1 MNEQIEQLKA
11 DKAALEAAQI
21 VMRKHGCGISKYIE
35 QTVVVIQET
44 INELERQA
52 DDPWKEAKQLVEH
65 WHRANP
71 LLDKSAELRHE
82 VSLYVRH
89 LEGKVKELES
99 VAIPAEVFQ
108 RAALQRRIKH
118 QRRELKRLNN
128 AMKQWAAKALL
139 DNEKIKGL
147 NKLAHSS
154 GNPAVYCAKSN
165 VSGNYFRLYDQP
177 ALFAT
182 YDQARNWPGV
192 PKEWII
198 EPYTGEKDATDMDF

>member
-1 MNEQIEQLKA
+1 MREQIEQLKS
-11 DKAALEAAQI
+11 DLETLKAAQI
-21 VMRKHGCGISKYIE
+21 VMRKHGGYVSELVIETGIR
-35 QTVVVIQET
+35 IQDQ

-52 DDPWKEAKQLVEH
+52 DDPWKEARQLIRY
-65 WHRANP
+65 WGRDDLMLDNNGR
-71 LLDKSAELRHE
+71 LLQQVA
-82 VSLYVRH
+82 LYVRH
-89 LEGKVKELES
+89 LELEVKQLES
-99 VAIPAEVFQ
+99 TAIPAEVFQ

-139 DNEKIKGL
+139 DDEKIKGL
-147 NKLAHSS
+147 NKLAYSS
-154 GNPAVYCAKSN
+154 GNPVVYCAKSN
-165 VSGNYFRLYDQP
+165 ISGNYFRLYDQP

-198 EPYTGEKDATDMDF
+198 EPYTGEKDAPNMDN